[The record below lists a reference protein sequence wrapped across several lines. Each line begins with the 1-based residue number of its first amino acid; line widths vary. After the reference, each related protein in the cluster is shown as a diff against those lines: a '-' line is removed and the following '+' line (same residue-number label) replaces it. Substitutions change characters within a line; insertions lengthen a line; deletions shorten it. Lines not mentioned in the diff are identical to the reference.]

1 MLRETALR
9 QQLTRQL
16 AHWRAAVV
24 TIDDIDNFAA
34 TEAWARIEDY
44 LQLAIR
50 RHLAA
55 TVSRIRM
62 EANGLQVQL
71 GAAQN
76 IEQLEQV
83 RARLLAFRKQYTAVE
98 TILDFY
104 GDAINTRTSTKLGY
118 ILRALDL
125 IASRSMEA
133 VLQPL
138 GKPTPPVLCYIDK
151 GLGAS
156 ILRANVRLWD
166 QGTLSPVAAIK
177 ITRHN
182 LYRPTSLLHETG
194 HQVAHLLGWT
204 DEFMKVLYQN
214 FHRTAPREVLETWI
228 GTASEVV
235 ADIHAFVHCGYAAVA
250 ALHDVVAADEASVL
264 RFIPGD
270 PHPIPYIRVLLNVEY
285 CRRMYGA
292 GPWDYLGAAWRD
304 IHPLSNAQPATRAF
318 LEYSI
323 GMLPQLAELS
333 LMKPMASFGGRAIS
347 DIVDPG
353 RVRPEVLVQWSN
365 QLGSALATSP
375 HWANAEPIRLLA
387 LSGYEMAV
395 YPERAAE
402 LAQRYETWTQRVG
415 TTVRAL

>member
-1 MLRETALR
+1 MERETALR
-9 QQLTRQL
+9 QQLVRQL

-55 TVSRIRM
+55 TVSRVRM

-71 GAAQN
+71 NAARN

-83 RARLLAFRKQYTAVE
+83 RARLIAFRKLYTAVE

-104 GDAINTRTSTKLGY
+104 GDAINTRTSSKLGY
-118 ILRALDL
+118 ILRTLDL

-138 GKPTPPVLCYIDK
+138 GRPTPPVLCYIDK

-166 QGTLSPVAAIK
+166 HGTLSPVAAIK

-204 DEFMKVLYQN
+204 DEFMQVLYQS
-214 FHRTAPREVLETWI
+214 FGKTAPREVMQTWL

-264 RFIPGD
+264 RYIPGD

-292 GPWDYLGAAWRD
+292 GPWDELGAAWRD
-304 IHPLSNAQPATRAF
+304 VHPLSQAEPATRAF

-323 GMLPQLAELS
+323 GMLPRLAELS
-333 LMKPMASFGGRAIS
+333 LMRPMASFGGRAIT
-347 DIVDPG
+347 DIIDPA
-353 RVRPEVLVQWSN
+353 RVRPDALARWSA
-365 QLGSALATSP
+365 QLGSALSTSP

-402 LAQRYETWTQRVG
+402 IAQQYETWTQRVG
-415 TTVRAL
+415 TTVRAV